1 MAYFDDFD
9 QAKKHSQAAH
19 DLLQGH
25 GIPATPSNYEVSY
38 CYTASLNPELKSEID
53 ALIDSGKSLTTD
65 IVADLYARFCADGA
79 SSDTLGRATASIEEQ
94 ITKVLG
100 LIDNSATDTQE
111 YSESLKNYGESLT
124 GPDAGAELKKVL
136 SAVLDD
142 TKKMQAKTQALNSEL
157 SASSEQINQLRADL
171 EDVTRE
177 SRTDPLTGLSN
188 RKVFDEQMI
197 KQSEASESNDRP
209 LSLIFGDVDH
219 FKKVN
224 DNWGH
229 QLGDQVLKLIA
240 NILQANVDEGVTVA
254 RYGGEEFGVVL
265 PNTPL
270 DRAVRL
276 ADKMRELVA
285 SKQVKKK
292 SSGESIGRIT
302 MSFGVTEFNP
312 GEPVSDFIQRADTCL
327 YAAKDSGRNQV
338 AADRAASD
346 HKDEDASADDA
357 KLAG

>member
-1 MAYFDDFD
+1 MAYFDNFD
-9 QAKKHSQAAH
+9 QAEEHGQAAH
-19 DLLQGH
+19 GLLQAH

-38 CYTASLNPELKSEID
+38 CYASGAKPELNAEID
-53 ALIDSGKSLTTD
+53 ALVKGEKGLTTEA
-65 IVADLYARFCADGA
+65 IADLFARFCSQDS

-94 ITKVLG
+94 ISKVLS
-100 LIDNSATDTQE
+100 LIDTSASDTKE
-111 YSESLKNYGESLT
+111 YSETLKNYGESLD

-136 SAVLDD
+136 SAVLED

-157 SASSEQINQLRADL
+157 NASSEQITQLRADL
-171 EDVTRE
+171 KDVTRE
-177 SRTDPLTGLSN
+177 SRTDPLTSLSN
-188 RKVFDEQMI
+188 RKVFDEQI
-197 KQSEASESNDRP
+197 SKQSKASAANDKP

-224 DNWGH
+224 DTWGH
-229 QLGDQVLKLIA
+229 QLGDQVLKLIS

-270 DRAVRL
+270 DQATRL
-276 ADKMRELVA
+276 ADKIRQLVA

-292 SSGESIGRIT
+292 STGESIGRIT
-302 MSFGVTEFNP
+302 MSFGVTEFVA
-312 GEPVSDFIQRADTCL
+312 GEPVSDFIQRADKCL
-327 YAAKDSGRNQV
+327 YVAKDAGRNQV
-338 AADRAASD
+338 AADRAQCGPASQ
-346 HKDEDASADDA
+346 DESPDGK

>member
-1 MAYFDDFD
+1 MSYFDNFD
-9 QAKKHSQAAH
+9 QAEEHSQAAH
-19 DLLQGH
+19 ALLQGH

-38 CYTASLNPELKSEID
+38 CYAAGLNPELKAEID
-53 ALIDSGKSLTTD
+53 ALIDAGKTLTTD
-65 IVADLYARFCADGA
+65 VMADLFGRFCANDS

-100 LIDNSATDTQE
+100 LIDSSASDTQE
-111 YSESLKNYGESLT
+111 YSETLKNYGETLSA
-124 GPDAGAELKKVL
+124 PDAGAELKKVL

-142 TKKMQAKTQALNSEL
+142 TKKMQAKTQELNSEL
-157 SASSEQINQLRADL
+157 NASSEQISQLRADL

-188 RKVFDEQMI
+188 RKVFDEQMS
-197 KQSEASESNDRP
+197 KQSEAAEKHEKP

-276 ADKMRELVA
+276 ADKIRELVA

-302 MSFGVTEFNP
+302 MSFGVTEFSP
-312 GEPVSDFIQRADTCL
+312 GEPVSEFIQRADTCL

-338 AADRAASD
+338 AADRAATGL
-346 HKDEDASADDA
+346 KDEDESPDDE